1 MTQCVQK
8 KINKKSKQNKI
19 HLGAAPND
27 IFGFDDELKQI
38 RQEEAKNKRKPITK
52 KTSVQKPYPTRSKT
66 ASTRKLSTTKKSIKS
81 SAEKPYPTQ
90 SNSCKT
96 ASTHKL
102 CSKMQDSLDPMHK
115 INAECNRINS
125 ACNKNHKL
133 KSLQLKLAIFEKKTF
148 KKIKYDSK
156 CVHTDCKEK
165 APKDFPSSDL
175 YICTKHA
182 RQAGLD
188 CQEKL
193 RSIAYKLCEGASSMK
208 TDEKMNDKYQP
219 RQQSVDAVMRIP
231 DGFIESLMDGS
242 INQTAKYP
250 KYYWSLLMTKLLTR
264 FRYEKSL
271 GHRKNPERIRL
282 ITNVLKLLMVFRYFM
297 NPIGAQLLTFIIGIL
312 PHIGS
317 IGPVLQ
323 ALNGMVVVILNSVVA
338 MYAVA
343 FMLCVALAYD
353 MVNGPTNTA
362 QVVAWIAAGTALT
375 IVGGIVCVATLG
387 IGAPVSA
394 PLFGSGF
401 GCLMKA
407 AKNGHD
413 NNNSH
418 QGNGPNNNN
427 PGNGPNPNDNNP
439 GNGPNGNNPGN
450 GNFEGNDNAR
460 DAVNRL
466 AEQNLEVV
474 QKLNNINDNNET

>member
-52 KTSVQKPYPTRSKT
+52 KTSAQKSYHSRSKT

-156 CVHTDCKEK
+156 CAHSDCNEK
-165 APKDFPSSDL
+165 APKDFPSTDL
-175 YICTKHA
+175 YICTRHA
-182 RQAGLD
+182 RQVGFD

-193 RSIAYKLCEGASSMK
+193 RSIQKSYSYPHATETVK
-208 TDEKMNDKYQP
+208 KMNDKH
-219 RQQSVDAVMRIP
+219 S
-231 DGFIESLMDGS
+231 
-242 INQTAKYP
+242 
-250 KYYWSLLMTKLLTR
+250 
-264 FRYEKSL
+264 
-271 GHRKNPERIRL
+271 
-282 ITNVLKLLMVFRYFM
+282 
-297 NPIGAQLLTFIIGIL
+297 
-312 PHIGS
+312 
-317 IGPVLQ
+317 PVR
-323 ALNGMVVVILNSVVA
+323 
-338 MYAVA
+338 
-343 FMLCVALAYD
+343 
-353 MVNGPTNTA
+353 
-362 QVVAWIAAGTALT
+362 
-375 IVGGIVCVATLG
+375 
-387 IGAPVSA
+387 
-394 PLFGSGF
+394 
-401 GCLMKA
+401 
-407 AKNGHD
+407 
-413 NNNSH
+413 
-418 QGNGPNNNN
+418 PNI
-427 PGNGPNPNDNNP
+427 
-439 GNGPNGNNPGN
+439 
-450 GNFEGNDNAR
+450 FF
-460 DAVNRL
+460 
-466 AEQNLEVV
+466 
-474 QKLNNINDNNET
+474 